1 MIAVLMNSLNE
12 TKFLLGHDIPFGLQ
26 AAPYD
31 IWDGYIKKENKN
43 GKIDLEKKFF
53 SAPSVRD
60 KIVFFAS

>member
-31 IWDGYIKKENKN
+31 ILDGYI
-43 GKIDLEKKFF
+43 
-53 SAPSVRD
+53 
-60 KIVFFAS
+60 